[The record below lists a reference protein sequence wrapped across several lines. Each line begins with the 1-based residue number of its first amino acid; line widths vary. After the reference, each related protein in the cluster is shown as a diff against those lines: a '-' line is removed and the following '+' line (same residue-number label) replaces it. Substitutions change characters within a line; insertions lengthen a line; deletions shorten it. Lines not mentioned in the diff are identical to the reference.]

1 MRQGAHR
8 AAARPDHAPAA
19 VGREALSVAPGLV
32 DATRVET
39 RIGIRS
45 MGPDVRPLLGAV
57 PHVTGLIVVN
67 GLGASGLTIGPYAG
81 SVAARLARQADPG
94 IDLAGGWGRVT
105 ATVPQQLWS
114 PGGFTAVG
122 WQQLWLWPA
131 AIIPRA
137 QTNRRTTSECS
148 PPRESPTHAVA
159 RDCPA

>member
-1 MRQGAHR
+1 M
-8 AAARPDHAPAA
+8 
-19 VGREALSVAPGLV
+19 
-32 DATRVET
+32 ET